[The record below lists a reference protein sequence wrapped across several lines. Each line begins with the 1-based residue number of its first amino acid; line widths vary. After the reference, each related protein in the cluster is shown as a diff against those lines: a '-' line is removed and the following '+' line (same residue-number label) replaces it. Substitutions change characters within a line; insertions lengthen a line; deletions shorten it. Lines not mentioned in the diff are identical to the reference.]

1 MLGTLSIPQLRV
13 DLSQERTKA
22 YWGGPFLWD
31 DCWVN
36 AVTPILPFNPNL
48 GAQVY
53 CNQWLPQL
61 TGPGGLA
68 SHYLNAKGK
77 LPRGT
82 YTVYY
87 TETWPRPYT
96 DLEALYDD
104 LGNQVNSAPT
114 RVTPGSGGTS
124 YSFKVGPPKK

>member
-104 LGNQVNSAPT
+104 FGNQVNSAPNH
-114 RVTPGSGGTS
+114 VTPGSGGTS
-124 YSFKVGPPKK
+124 YSFTVGPPKK